1 MATSKYKTFPLGIVD
16 GSLSNCPGRRLFQD
30 VFFCTGRRFKLCALD
45 LGLRTASVAWSA
57 PGENGGSPVVGY
69 LAEAREHSSRRT
81 RARAHCGPDARE
93 ATFEGGLLD
102 CGSDSAK

>member
-1 MATSKYKTFPLGIVD
+1 MEALVIVPVGGFFKTCSFVQD
-16 GSLSNCPGRRLFQD
+16 GGS
-30 VFFCTGRRFKLCALD
+30 KLCALD